1 MNMRRRP
8 AHPYP
13 RTARLSAL
21 VHEILADELE
31 RIDDERLLLVTIM
44 SVVVDPDL
52 RHATVF
58 VDTPEGAD
66 RDVEVIEALEE
77 MRIRLQAAVAKQAR
91 MKRTPLLAF
100 KPDTVEREA
109 GRVEDVLRDLDVE
122 PDA

>member
-66 RDVEVIEALEE
+66 RDAEVIEALEE

-109 GRVEDVLRDLDVE
+109 GRVEDVLRDLDAE